1 MAHWAEAKRLAPHLR
16 VLDVDLGD
24 ALLKLKGDPQ
34 RALEY
39 FREGLKNDPENSE
52 VYVGLDEAMSLT
64 GVSAGER
71 AAILSQYPL
80 ADDPKS
86 KMPADLVYQ
95 LALTRAEAGQYVKA
109 LALFKDRFFPSE
121 EGGITSQQVVF
132 EIELM
137 QAETWARENNCT
149 LASGFL
155 ADKQQGLGPEVR
167 SAREYVKLAGIARI
181 CGRAKE
187 SKDLFQK
194 AAASVDSANLSWAI
208 QAEKSLGTYDAGKA
222 DQRIAKSLAEA
233 ESRLET
239 SSRSGSWLYNI
250 GMLQAALNQ
259 KEAAKES
266 LQRALLDPDTLMSH
280 HFAREA
286 LAELAGVK

>member
-1 MAHWAEAKRLAPHLR
+1 MLFRSGTLIFSKGLNDEGMAHWAEAKRLAPHMR

-24 ALLKLKGDPQ
+24 ALLKVKGDPQ

-39 FREGLKNDPENSE
+39 FREGMKNDPENSE

-64 GVSAGER
+64 GASAGER

-137 QAETWARENNCT
+137 QAETWAKENNCA

-155 ADKQQGLGPEVR
+155 AGKQRGLGLEVR
-167 SAREYVKLAGIARI
+167 PAREYVKLAGIARS
-181 CGRAKE
+181 E
-187 SKDLFQK
+187 
-194 AAASVDSANLSWAI
+194 
-208 QAEKSLGTYDAGKA
+208 E
-222 DQRIAKSLAEA
+222 
-233 ESRLET
+233 
-239 SSRSGSWLYNI
+239 
-250 GMLQAALNQ
+250 
-259 KEAAKES
+259 
-266 LQRALLDPDTLMSH
+266 H
-280 HFAREA
+280 H
-286 LAELAGVK
+286 V